1 MEEGEVPKLVQKKQ
15 IVDDDGFEEV
25 VEKKQ

>member
-1 MEEGEVPKLVQKKQ
+1 MEEGEVPKLTQKKQ
-15 IVDDDGFEEV
+15 IIDDDGFEEV

>member
-1 MEEGEVPKLVQKKQ
+1 MEDGEVPKLTKKKQ